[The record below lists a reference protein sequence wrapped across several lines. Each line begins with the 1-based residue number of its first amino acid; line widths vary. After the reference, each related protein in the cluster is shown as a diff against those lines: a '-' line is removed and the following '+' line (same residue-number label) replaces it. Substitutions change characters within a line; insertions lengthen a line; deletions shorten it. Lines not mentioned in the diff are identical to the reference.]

1 MKYEV
6 YHTTNIL
13 ELLGSRIVSINV
25 VVKVGL
31 EDYMIFLPIF
41 TIFFPLI
48 CEMKI
53 LLRVPMKIVV
63 KQNDIKKKK
72 LAIFDNT
79 GIYCDF
85 NGENIT

>member
-1 MKYEV
+1 
-6 YHTTNIL
+6 
-13 ELLGSRIVSINV
+13 
-25 VVKVGL
+25 
-31 EDYMIFLPIF
+31 
-41 TIFFPLI
+41 
-48 CEMKI
+48 MKI